1 MSQDRSR
8 LTTRIRIL
16 AVAIVSIVF
25 VLVSAPYVSA
35 HTALQATSP
44 QDGSSIDRAPSQLL
58 LEFTLP
64 IQNIG
69 YRVVVLGPDG
79 HEYQAGN
86 PTIVDNRLTQP
97 LKPLGPVGDYRVGFR
112 VVAADGHPQTF
123 GIRFTLTKP
132 GPAAGGA
139 SAVSAAGPALPP
151 PDSAGAANNAPL
163 WATLIAAVGALA
175 LMSGAVMIG
184 RRVTHGLG

>member
-1 MSQDRSR
+1 MSHGRSR

-35 HTALQATSP
+35 HTALRATSP
-44 QDGSSIDRAPSQLL
+44 QDGSRIDRAPSQIL

-86 PTIVDNRLTQP
+86 PVIVDNRLAQP

-139 SAVSAAGPALPP
+139 AAVSGLTALPP

-184 RRVTHGLG
+184 RRATHGLG